1 MKTKVAAL
9 YGKNDVRIREFDLPE
24 IKDNEILAQVVS
36 NGKCLSSYKAVILG
50 SDHKRV
56 PENISEHPIII
67 GHEFAGKIVKVGSY
81 WKDKYMEGDSFA
93 LQPAMNYKGSPYSP
107 GYSYEFFGGDA
118 TYTILPNELMELD
131 LLLRY
136 NSNYFANAS
145 LAEPMSCIIGA
156 FHANYHTTNYVYEHK
171 MGIAAG
177 GNLALLASAGPMGL
191 GAIDYAINNGT
202 RTPRRIVVT
211 DIDDNRISRA
221 KRLIPSE
228 SAREKGIELI
238 YVNVKDLEDP
248 KKYLMELTD
257 NKGYDDVFVFAAI
270 EEVLELG
277 DSILGRDGCLNF
289 FAGPTDNEF
298 TTRFNFYNVHYSSTH
313 IVGTSGGSL
322 DDMKESLELSQKGLI
337 NPSFMITHIGG
348 LNCVPN
354 TVMNLP
360 KILGGKKMIYP
371 HIEMELT
378 AIEDFKKLGE
388 KEVFFRE
395 LSEIVEKNNGLW
407 CEEAET
413 YLLKNKVVVV

>member
-1 MKTKVAAL
+1 MRTKVAAL

-24 IKDNEILAQVVS
+24 IKDNEILAEVVS
-36 NGKCLSSYKAVILG
+36 NGKCLSTWKAAILG

-56 PENISEHPIII
+56 PSNISEHPVIM
-67 GHEFAGKIVKVGSY
+67 GHEFAGKIVKVGAY
-81 WKDKYMEGDSFA
+81 WKDKYKEGDSFA

-131 LLLRY
+131 LLLKY
-136 NSNYFANAS
+136 NSSYFANAS
-145 LAEPMSCIIGA
+145 LSEPMSCIIGA
-156 FHANYHTTNYVYEHK
+156 FHANYHTTNYVYEHR
-171 MGIAAG
+171 MGIASG

-202 RTPRRIVVT
+202 RTPSRIVVT
-211 DIDDNRISRA
+211 DIDDNRLNRA
-221 KRLIPSE
+221 KKLISPE

-238 YVNVKDLEDP
+238 YVNVKNLENP

-257 NKGYDDVFVFAAI
+257 NKGYDDVFAFAAI
-270 EEVLELG
+270 VEVVELAG
-277 DSILGRDGCLNF
+277 SILGRDGCLNF

-298 TTRFNFYNVHYSSTH
+298 STRFNFYNVHYSSTH

-322 DDMKESLELSQKGLI
+322 DDMKESLELSQKGII

-354 TVMNLP
+354 TVLNLP
-360 KILGGKKMIYP
+360 KIPGGKKMIYP

-388 KEVFFRE
+388 KDEIFRK
-395 LSEIVEKNNGLW
+395 LAEIVERNNGLW

-413 YLLKNKVVVV
+413 YLLKQKMVD